1 MHGGSC
7 QFDVSHALAADLG
20 TGHFD
25 PATLTDNTLETNPL
39 VLTAGALPVLGRTK
53 DGLAEEAILLG
64 LKCAVVDGLWLLY
77 FTV

>member
-7 QFDVSHALAADLG
+7 QFDVSHALAAHLG
-20 TGHFD
+20 TGHFN
-25 PATLTDNTLETNPL
+25 PATLTNDALETNPL
-39 VLTAGALPVLGRTK
+39 VLTASAFPVLGRTK